1 MNVNPNDVRSLF
13 ESHYFLF
20 AFLSSLGTLQIAV
33 TNSEIRGLWVTPY
46 RRVTRWL
53 GFMCIVTSII
63 VFFGQPLFVDGPW
76 AAGSVQA
83 DSSTREW
90 GTASWDDLAGAR
102 NINDIHGGLDGV
114 DQAIWFSLAVIS
126 AFVVSVVFGTI
137 SVKAGANSKEFSV
150 DAKSCNSDG
159 LTGLVHRSYFSN
171 LPISIRQFHENL
183 RNFWRDGV
191 RSADRWSLIKIIS
204 GSSTE

>member
-1 MNVNPNDVRSLF
+1 MSVNPIDVRNLF

-33 TNSEIRGLWVTPY
+33 TSSGIRGLWLTPY

-53 GFMCIVTSII
+53 GFVCIITGVL
-63 VFFGQPLFVDGPW
+63 VFFGQPLFIDGPW

-83 DSSTREW
+83 DSTMREW
-90 GTASWDDLAGAR
+90 GTASWDELAGAR
-102 NINDIHGGLDGV
+102 NVNDIDGGLDGV
-114 DQAIWFSLAVIS
+114 VQAIWFSLAAIS
-126 AFVVSVVFGTI
+126 AFAVSVVFGAL
-137 SVKAGANSKEFSV
+137 SVKANTKELRV
-150 DAKSCNSDG
+150 DGKLDDDIDG

-171 LPISIRQFHENL
+171 LPISIRNFRLES
-183 RNFWRDGV
+183 RKFWRDGV

-204 GSSTE
+204 SSSTE

>member
-1 MNVNPNDVRSLF
+1 MSVNPSDVRNLF

-33 TNSEIRGLWVTPY
+33 TSSGIRGLWLTPY

-53 GFMCIVTSII
+53 GFVCIITGVL
-63 VFFGQPLFVDGPW
+63 VFFGQPLFIDGPW

-83 DSSTREW
+83 DSTMREW
-90 GTASWDDLAGAR
+90 GTASWDELAGAR
-102 NINDIHGGLDGV
+102 NVNDIDGGLDGV
-114 DQAIWFSLAVIS
+114 VQAIWFSLAAIS
-126 AFVVSVVFGTI
+126 AFAVSVVFGAL
-137 SVKAGANSKEFSV
+137 SVKANTKELRV
-150 DAKSCNSDG
+150 DGKLDDDIDG
-159 LTGLVHRSYFSN
+159 LTGLVHRSYFYN
-171 LPISIRQFHENL
+171 LPISIRNFRLES
-183 RNFWRDGV
+183 RKFWRDGV

>member
-1 MNVNPNDVRSLF
+1 MNLNPNDVRSLF

-20 AFLSSLGTLQIAV
+20 TFLSSLGTLQIVV
-33 TNSEIRGLWVTPY
+33 TSSGIRGLWLMPY
-46 RRVTRWL
+46 RRVTRLL
-53 GFMCIVTSII
+53 GFMCIVTAII

-76 AAGSVQA
+76 AAGSVQSE
-83 DSSTREW
+83 SSTREW

-126 AFVVSVVFGTI
+126 AFVVSVVFGAI

-150 DAKSCNSDG
+150 DAKSHNSDG
-159 LTGLVHRSYFSN
+159 LTGLAHRSYFSN
-171 LPISIRQFHENL
+171 LPISMRNFHENS
-183 RNFWRDGV
+183 RDFWRDGV
-191 RSADRWSLIKIIS
+191 RSADRWSLTKIIS

>member
-33 TNSEIRGLWVTPY
+33 TSSGIRGLWLTPY

-53 GFMCIVTSII
+53 GFICIFTAII

-76 AAGSVQA
+76 AAGSVQSE
-83 DSSTREW
+83 SSTREW

-126 AFVVSVVFGTI
+126 AFVVSVVFGAI
-137 SVKAGANSKEFSV
+137 SVKAGANSKEFGV
-150 DAKSCNSDG
+150 DAKSHNNDG
-159 LTGLVHRSYFSN
+159 LTGLAYRSYFSN
-171 LPISIRQFHENL
+171 LPISIRNFYENS

-191 RSADRWSLIKIIS
+191 GSADRWSLIKIIS

>member
-1 MNVNPNDVRSLF
+1 M
-13 ESHYFLF
+13 
-20 AFLSSLGTLQIAV
+20 
-33 TNSEIRGLWVTPY
+33 TNSEIRGLWLTPY
-46 RRVTRWL
+46 RRVTRWM

-102 NINDIHGGLDGV
+102 NINDIYGGLDGV
-114 DQAIWFSLAVIS
+114 DQGIWFSLAAIS
-126 AFVVSVVFGTI
+126 AFVVSVVFGAI

>member
-1 MNVNPNDVRSLF
+1 MRNLF

-33 TNSEIRGLWVTPY
+33 TSSGIRGLWLTPY

-53 GFMCIVTSII
+53 GFVCIITGVL
-63 VFFGQPLFVDGPW
+63 VFFGQPLFIDGPW

-83 DSSTREW
+83 DSTIREW
-90 GTASWDDLAGAR
+90 GTASWDELAGAR
-102 NINDIHGGLDGV
+102 NVNDIHGGLDGV
-114 DQAIWFSLAVIS
+114 VQAIWFPLAAIS
-126 AFVVSVVFGTI
+126 AFAVSVVFGAL
-137 SVKAGANSKEFSV
+137 SVKTESISNHLRV
-150 DAKSCNSDG
+150 DAKLDDTDG

-171 LPISIRQFHENL
+171 LPISA
-183 RNFWRDGV
+183 RNFRLGARKFWSEGV

>member
-1 MNVNPNDVRSLF
+1 MRSLF

-33 TNSEIRGLWVTPY
+33 TNSEIRGLWLTPY

-114 DQAIWFSLAVIS
+114 DQAIWFSLAAIS
-126 AFVVSVVFGTI
+126 AFVVSVVFGAI
-137 SVKAGANSKEFSV
+137 SVKAGANLKEFNV
-150 DAKSCNSDG
+150 DAKSCKSDG

>member
-1 MNVNPNDVRSLF
+1 MNINPNDVRSLF

-33 TNSEIRGLWVTPY
+33 TSSGICGLWLMPY
-46 RRVTRWL
+46 RRVTRLL
-53 GFMCIVTSII
+53 GFMCIVTAII

-76 AAGSVQA
+76 AAGSVQSE
-83 DSSTREW
+83 SSTREW

-102 NINDIHGGLDGV
+102 NINDIYGGLDGV
-114 DQAIWFSLAVIS
+114 DQGIWFSLAAIS
-126 AFVVSVVFGTI
+126 AFVVSVVFGAI

-150 DAKSCNSDG
+150 DAKSHNSDG
-159 LTGLVHRSYFSN
+159 LTGLAHRSYFSN
-171 LPISIRQFHENL
+171 LPISIRQFHENF

>member
-1 MNVNPNDVRSLF
+1 VRNLF

-33 TNSEIRGLWVTPY
+33 TSSGIRGLWLTPY

-53 GFMCIVTSII
+53 GFVCIITGVL
-63 VFFGQPLFVDGPW
+63 VFFGQPLFIDGPW

-83 DSSTREW
+83 DSTMREW
-90 GTASWDDLAGAR
+90 GTASWDELAGAR
-102 NINDIHGGLDGV
+102 NVNDIDGGLDGV
-114 DQAIWFSLAVIS
+114 VQAIWFSLAAIS
-126 AFVVSVVFGTI
+126 AFAVSVVFGAL
-137 SVKAGANSKEFSV
+137 SVKANTKELRV
-150 DAKSCNSDG
+150 DGKLDDDIDG

-171 LPISIRQFHENL
+171 LPISIRNFRLES
-183 RNFWRDGV
+183 RKFWRDGV

-204 GSSTE
+204 SSSTE

>member
-1 MNVNPNDVRSLF
+1 MSVNPSDVRNLF

-33 TNSEIRGLWVTPY
+33 TSSGIRGLWLTPY

-53 GFMCIVTSII
+53 GFVCIITGVL
-63 VFFGQPLFVDGPW
+63 VFFGQPLFIDGPW

-83 DSSTREW
+83 ESTTREW
-90 GTASWDDLAGAR
+90 GTASWDELAGAR
-102 NINDIHGGLDGV
+102 NVNDIHGGLDGV
-114 DQAIWFSLAVIS
+114 VQAIWFSLAAIS
-126 AFVVSVVFGTI
+126 AFAVSVVFGAL
-137 SVKAGANSKEFSV
+137 SVKADTKESRF
-150 DAKSCNSDG
+150 DGKLDDIDG
-159 LTGLVHRSYFSN
+159 LTGLLHRSYFSN
-171 LPISIRQFHENL
+171 LPISIRNFRLES
-183 RNFWRDGV
+183 RKFWRDRV

>member
-1 MNVNPNDVRSLF
+1 MRSLF

-33 TNSEIRGLWVTPY
+33 TSSGIRGLWLMPY
-46 RRVTRWL
+46 RRVTRLL
-53 GFMCIVTSII
+53 GFMCIVTAII

-76 AAGSVQA
+76 AAGSVQSE
-83 DSSTREW
+83 SSTREW

-137 SVKAGANSKEFSV
+137 SVKAGANSKDFSF
-150 DAKSCNSDG
+150 DAKSRNSDG
-159 LTGLVHRSYFSN
+159 FAGLAHRSYFSN
-171 LPISIRQFHENL
+171 LPISMRNFHENS
-183 RNFWRDGV
+183 RTFWSDGV
-191 RSADRWSLIKIIS
+191 GSADRWSLIKIIS

>member
-1 MNVNPNDVRSLF
+1 M
-13 ESHYFLF
+13 
-20 AFLSSLGTLQIAV
+20 

-102 NINDIHGGLDGV
+102 NINDIYGGLDGV
-114 DQAIWFSLAVIS
+114 DQGIWFSLAAIS
-126 AFVVSVVFGTI
+126 AFVVSVFFGVI